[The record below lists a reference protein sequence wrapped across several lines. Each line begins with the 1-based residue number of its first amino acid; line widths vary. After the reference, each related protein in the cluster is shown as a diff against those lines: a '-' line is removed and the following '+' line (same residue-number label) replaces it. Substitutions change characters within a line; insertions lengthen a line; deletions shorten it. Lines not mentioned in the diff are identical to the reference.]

1 MKTKDQKPSRNGKS
15 GIQALNLE
23 KEAAGLEIIHKEN
36 DSEERRV
43 TRSMRKSGEK
53 VVFVNSDVNQDAGNK
68 HVTIGTG
75 VKQSHIQ
82 TDGSFTHTQEHETTA
97 AVSVAANNDSKNIL
111 NHSAQDTSNSSMKR
125 KNKKVLRKSK
135 RGRHKNKS
143 KHKTESNSLG
153 KVANK
158 DGSQL
163 RNFDNRTGKETYSVS
178 ELDMDITSVTLINEN
193 STNTPTSAG
202 GSSRMAK
209 IGWSRFDS
217 FFRKIPMGAKK
228 DIILKT
234 IPSNPVQRKPIIQ
247 ELTTLEQTLF
257 TDPPW
262 GKIGRA
268 SPYVNK
274 ASLSLPPIYMKTC
287 SLDAIVDLVSKSILK
302 SRGGHPSK
310 MLLEIQKPYFLL
322 FELPRSLSLVALE
335 PKSPLELGISEVDP
349 IQPASAT
356 NDHHIFPVNVFP
368 EIKSATTNLHIQQQ
382 GQEPHTFSHI
392 STTDFQNQKLQVPDI
407 LDNFNVKW
415 DILQTLD
422 LSYYQFKYIERYLH
436 DVFFNYDQSHKKVFF
451 TPAKINNKQD
461 LYTINIF
468 EKIKGNLNELN
479 SIVNL
484 NVSSQIKSQN
494 TVRDEID
501 NNMFLVEQ
509 TTIHDPIDLE
519 NLINEFNIA
528 NNPCE
533 TNLSETTNTNI
544 NTNNINNSSTPV
556 IGTIIGSSPSIQNQN
571 TLETPLY
578 REDLWGT
585 YRSYDPIYWW
595 VDFVLPSTNPYIST
609 YSDQKVYLH
618 KNGLSYIDA
627 PSCVELGGLYWLDPY
642 KPIKLTR
649 EAKDKD
655 RFNINAQSLEED
667 QKNMQD
673 TDSINQE
680 DLKQES
686 DTLFIHPYMMND
698 FVDHKDFNF
707 VEANLERFLP
717 IYNEI
722 IDSIANLRL
731 KIQNRIIY
739 ENENN
744 VRITDIPFIW
754 MNVVQRYQ
762 IVNSWNKLKF
772 FLVNGYKD
780 LYPAFLRQAD
790 ASKKMESDQD
800 NNRELE
806 TKHKDEKKTK
816 LSKFDALLESK
827 EKNMHLTNVCSVCF
841 NWETDTLKPFVEC
854 VRCGVVSHVACYGVN
869 IPLNELLDF
878 YGWLCDRCE
887 FEKKFLGTQYLIAF
901 NPGSISCV
909 LCSHS
914 GGAMKRTNKDGIW
927 VHLVCAIWHLPLVTC
942 EDWKN
947 LSNWNVDR
955 VKRSW
960 TNKRIGRENNS
971 SHVLSQGKSGTSGS
985 SIDILNTG
993 IGAGTGTGA
1002 SGVLDFGQR
1011 STSSVF
1017 SNHTDSGTMLKLE
1030 SINSD
1035 SATIEDDGR
1044 NLALIQNPSLPPK
1057 ESLENSFAGP
1067 QPILDLDDEALNNS
1081 SPRCVF
1087 CRNDN
1092 TFGLVGCDHENC
1104 IQLFHPICAWL
1115 NGVQIEVDCD
1125 PCYSRGETLVGYI
1138 QGWRNVQDEALQ
1150 LVNIRCFCM
1159 SHIRNKGNI
1168 TRNFDEEVNLR
1179 KKRYINRDMFP
1190 DLFNSKFNQ
1199 KSSRSS
1205 QIGVIQRSRTRSVS
1219 RSKSWDVT
1227 NPNMTKKNSC
1237 EIFKQNQVYY
1247 YNALNPDKYDRDI
1260 CSVCLKYDS
1269 TDFPSK
1275 RKASLDNNNGI
1286 VRISSSGEECHDS
1299 NFSIILPEKSISDNE
1314 GEEEEI
1320 LASNL
1325 LMSCKCCG
1333 LTVHWSCY
1341 GLGEKMESINNFV
1354 CQACIK
1360 GVRPENTSCIL
1371 CPRRGG
1377 ALIEAQG
1384 IPQNLTGRP
1393 GERTQFVH
1401 IICSLYTPG
1410 IYRLECGQVYGAA
1423 NYLGMTSLV
1432 KLQKDG
1438 TISKNKGTFVRRFG
1452 CIEGSVQQFPFRDIR
1467 NEEQFILEQFSD
1479 QDTLEI
1485 PSVYCCICKSSYG
1498 VNLAC
1503 NHPGCTRTAHP
1514 LCMKLYGCYME
1525 TIAEIE
1531 EPIQMNDMLSD
1542 SLISGSQGLYRSQS
1556 NGGTSNVLFVS
1567 PNCQPPNLDNSTI
1580 RGSEI
1585 RENYFTQKVFCP
1597 EHGKQMGK
1605 LNPGGKLLHSTLSS
1619 LKIVSKILGDLG
1631 HSERL
1636 KRQLFTTQLDIMNKE
1651 NPIFSP
1657 LMIRNIN
1664 ALRIYWDY
1672 YSRGILQESV
1682 KIRNGTINKFKD
1694 NPKNGILIKPL
1705 TSQGESFIS
1714 GNYKSPK
1721 KVQQSN
1727 SVLQCNQTTPCSA
1740 SGAPLKAVSLK
1751 RTRSS
1756 GEATEVPSLEDAIKE
1771 ARKQREIYKKEL
1783 VASGIVVK
1791 KRPPPNRSPAIPFS
1805 RLTDGE
1811 LKESA
1816 LNCLRAIGSSSRLAM
1831 SLMTTGYNN
1840 NSESNNGQMNIPENG
1855 SQFQSNGDPSQAST
1869 LTTGIPTIRSFC
1881 IKQHRHDCFRRR
1893 LAEFIIYPPPVMDH
1907 RRKALRSLTRQ
1918 LKQYGVTAEELMAS
1932 DTPLPLIKS
1941 KPASQHHFN
1950 QGVMEPVLSHSNI
1963 NSSVENFGVPVNTN
1977 TTVTT
1982 TTTTNTTNTTTT
1994 ITNMN
1999 RNNMSSITFNSKI
2012 DHNNSE
2018 LTAQTMV
2025 TTPSSTISYNN
2036 NNKNMNDVFILTN
2049 TNTTEQIHDQE
2060 KLSQTVNPQSEH
2072 NLYF

>member
-1 MKTKDQKPSRNGKS
+1 MKTRDQKPSRNSKS
-15 GIQALNLE
+15 GMPALSLE
-23 KEAAGLEIIHKEN
+23 KETGGSEIMHKDN

-43 TRSMRKSGEK
+43 TRSMRKGAEK
-53 VVFVNSDVNQDAGNK
+53 VVFENSNANLNTESEYVTDDTEANQP
-68 HVTIGTG
+68 
-75 VKQSHIQ
+75 HIQ
-82 TDGSFTHTQEHETTA
+82 VDGSSSNIEEILTA
-97 AVSVAANNDSKNIL
+97 AVTSGSKSVVDKI
-111 NHSAQDTSNSSMKR
+111 AQDDPYSSMKR

-135 RGRHKNKS
+135 RGRHKSKS
-143 KHKTESNSLG
+143 KYKIGTISVG
-153 KVANK
+153 K
-158 DGSQL
+158 DGEKIGPQG
-163 RNFDNRTGKETYSVS
+163 RNFDAKIGKDTYSVS

-193 STNTPTSAG
+193 SASTPSSAG
-202 GSSRMAK
+202 GTSRMAK

-217 FFRKIPMGAKK
+217 FFRKIPMGTRK

-234 IPSNPVQRKPIIQ
+234 IPTNPVQRKPIIQ

-268 SPYVNK
+268 TPYVSK
-274 ASLSLPPIYMKTC
+274 ASLSLPPIYIKSC

-302 SRGGHPSK
+302 SRGGNTSK
-310 MLLEIQKPYFLL
+310 MPQEIQKPYFLL
-322 FELPRSLSLVALE
+322 FKLPRSLSLVALE
-335 PKSPLELGISEVDP
+335 PKSPFELGISESYNFEGSV
-349 IQPASAT
+349 T
-356 NDHHIFPVNVFP
+356 RDHHLFPLKAFP
-368 EIKSATTNLHIQQQ
+368 EIHSTNSDTLMQPD
-382 GQEPHTFSHI
+382 QEPHAFCHLSATEIQS
-392 STTDFQNQKLQVPDI
+392 QKPQVPDI
-407 LDNFNVKW
+407 LDNFNIRW
-415 DILQTLD
+415 EILQTLN

-451 TPAKINNKQD
+451 TPAKINDKQD

-468 EKIKGNLNELN
+468 ERISSNLNELN
-479 SIVNL
+479 SLVNL
-484 NVSSQIKSQN
+484 NLSDQTKAQHTIQEEENNKTYLNGRSSYDS
-494 TVRDEID
+494 
-501 NNMFLVEQ
+501 
-509 TTIHDPIDLE
+509 PIELG
-519 NLINEFNIA
+519 NLISEFNKVQ
-528 NNPCE
+528 
-533 TNLSETTNTNI
+533 NLSESDSIDTTNTNI
-544 NTNNINNSSTPV
+544 NTSGNKNVSNPA
-556 IGTIIGSSPSIQNQN
+556 IGTITGSSPSFQTQAAM
-571 TLETPLY
+571 EAPFY

-595 VDFVLPSTNPYIST
+595 VDFVLPYISPCIST
-609 YSDQKVYLH
+609 DSDQKVFVFLH

-627 PSCVELGGLYWLDPY
+627 PSCVELGGLNWLDPS

-649 EAKDKD
+649 EVKDKH
-655 RFNINAQSLEED
+655 RFNINAQVPIEDKKSLED
-667 QKNMQD
+667 F
-673 TDSINQE
+673 DSIAQE
-680 DLKQES
+680 DFKQEF
-686 DTLFIHPYMMND
+686 DTLLIHPYMMND

-722 IDSIANLRL
+722 VDSIANLRL

-790 ASKKMESDQD
+790 ASKKMESAKDQVLD
-800 NNRELE
+800 TKPRE
-806 TKHKDEKKTK
+806 DKKTK
-816 LSKFDALLESK
+816 LSKFDALLDSK

-914 GGAMKRTNKDGIW
+914 GGAMKRTNKDGVW

-947 LSNWNVDR
+947 LSNWNVER

-971 SHVLSQGKSGTSGS
+971 RHVLSLGKTETFS
-985 SIDILNTG
+985 SNLDIP
-993 IGAGTGTGA
+993 GAGV
-1002 SGVLDFGQR
+1002 SEVPDFGQR
-1011 STSSVF
+1011 STSSML
-1017 SNHTDSGTMLKLE
+1017 SNPTDAGKLLKLE
-1030 SINSD
+1030 
-1035 SATIEDDGR
+1035 TITPESGVLEDDRR
-1044 NLALIQNPSLPPK
+1044 NLSPDKNLSLSQQ
-1057 ESLENSFAGP
+1057 SLENSFVGP
-1067 QPILDLDDEALNNS
+1067 QLIPSLDNGNLNNG

-1104 IQLFHPICAWL
+1104 GQFFHAICGWL
-1115 NGVQIEVDCD
+1115 NGVQVEVDCD

-1150 LVNIRCFCM
+1150 LVNIRCFCL

-1168 TRNFDEEVNLR
+1168 NRELAEEVNLR

-1190 DLFNSKFNQ
+1190 DLFSSKYNQ

-1205 QIGVIQRSRTRSVS
+1205 QIGVIQRSRTRSIS

-1227 NPNMTKKNSC
+1227 SPSVTKKSSC
-1237 EIFKQNQVYY
+1237 EIFKQNQVHYC
-1247 YNALNPDKYDRDI
+1247 NALNPDKYDRDI

-1269 TDFPSK
+1269 TDFPCK
-1275 RKASLDNNNGI
+1275 REVSLDANNGI
-1286 VRISSSGEECHDS
+1286 TRIPNTGEECPDS
-1299 NFSIILPEKSISDNE
+1299 NFSIILPEKTVFE
-1314 GEEEEI
+1314 GEYEEKGI
-1320 LASNL
+1320 LASNIL
-1325 LMSCKCCG
+1325 IRCKCCG

-1341 GLGEKMESINNFV
+1341 GLGEKMESIDGFV

-1384 IPQNLTGRP
+1384 IPQNLSGRP

-1401 IICSLYTPG
+1401 ITCALYTPG
-1410 IYRLECGQVYGAA
+1410 IYRLTSGQAYGAA

-1432 KLQKDG
+1432 KLQRDG
-1438 TISKNKGTFVRRFG
+1438 VLSKNKGNFVRRFG
-1452 CIEGSVQQFPFRDIR
+1452 GIEGYVQQLPFRDIR

-1479 QDTLEI
+1479 QDTLEV

-1525 TIAEIE
+1525 TVAEIE
-1531 EPIQMNDMLSD
+1531 ELRQNNRLPEST
-1542 SLISGSQGLYRSQS
+1542 ISGGHASFGGQS
-1556 NGGTSNVLFVS
+1556 NVGSSNLLYVS
-1567 PNCQPPNLDNSTI
+1567 PNCQPPSLDASSI
-1580 RGSEI
+1580 RGPEAS
-1585 RENYFTQKVFCP
+1585 ENYFSQKVFCP
-1597 EHGKQMGK
+1597 EHGKQMGR

-1619 LKIVSKILGDLG
+1619 LKIVGKILEDLAY
-1631 HSERL
+1631 SERL
-1636 KRQLFTTQLDIMNKE
+1636 KRQLFSTQLDIMSKE

-1657 LMIRNIN
+1657 IMIGNVN

-1672 YSRGILQESV
+1672 HLRGILQESV

-1694 NPKNGILIKPL
+1694 NSKSGVLLKPL
-1705 TSQGESFIS
+1705 LSQGDSYLS
-1714 GNYKSPK
+1714 GSYRSPK
-1721 KVQQSN
+1721 KTQQN
-1727 SVLQCNQTTPCSA
+1727 SASQCNPAAPYSS
-1740 SGAPLKAVSLK
+1740 SGAPLKTTGLK

-1756 GEATEVPSLEDAIKE
+1756 GEVTEVPSLEDAIKE

-1783 VASGIVVK
+1783 VASGVVLK
-1791 KRPPPNRSPAIPFS
+1791 KRPPPNRSPSIPFS
-1805 RLTDGE
+1805 RLTDAE

-1816 LNCLRAIGSSSRLAM
+1816 LNCLRVIGSSSKLAM
-1831 SLMTTGYNN
+1831 SLMTDYNN
-1840 NSESNNGQMNIPENG
+1840 DSEPHDGQMIVSG
-1855 SQFQSNGDPSQAST
+1855 SVSQLQSNGKPPPASP
-1869 LTTGIPTIRSFC
+1869 LPTGAPIIRSFC

-1893 LAEFIIYPPPVMDH
+1893 LAEFIIYPPAVMDH
-1907 RRKALRSLTRQ
+1907 RRKTLRSLTRQ
-1918 LKQYGVTAEELMAS
+1918 LKQHGVTAEELMAS
-1932 DTPLPLIKS
+1932 DVPLPLIKS
-1941 KPASQHHFN
+1941 KPSAQPIN
-1950 QGVMEPVLSHSNI
+1950 RKVVAPVLNHSKTS
-1963 NSSVENFGVPVNTN
+1963 SSVANFGAPIN
-1977 TTVTT
+1977 TTA
-1982 TTTTNTTNTTTT
+1982 TTT
-1994 ITNMN
+1994 ITNIN
-1999 RNNMSSITFNSKI
+1999 TNNMTTITFNSSI
-2012 DHNNSE
+2012 DGNNAE
-2018 LTAQTMV
+2018 LVAQTMA
-2025 TTPSSTISYNN
+2025 TPSSTIRFNN
-2036 NNKNMNDVFILTN
+2036 NVNMNATFTSNITGAP
-2049 TNTTEQIHDQE
+2049 EHFHDQE
-2060 KLSQTVNPQSEH
+2060 KPSQSINPQSEH